1 MFTRKLVTTNKVSQ
15 DLLDKLNN
23 NYIKPGA
30 WDITD
35 ENVNKFK
42 EIMKNALRE
51 LQDGKCAYCELP
63 LATRNPEIEHIAP
76 KGGIKRVKHIECMF
90 LPENLVYACHNCNST
105 ECKGQK
111 DTVVKK
117 EGDYSNWEFNIVH
130 PYFDDPREYFDIP
143 SLEDGSQGFIPI
155 PKVDADSYHTNK
167 AKNTIK
173 MFRLDSEKV
182 LELAKE
188 YMTKRHNEEFNY
200 IIQSVSS
207 YRPELQ

>member
-1 MFTRKLVTTNKVSQ
+1 MFTRKLVATNKVPQ
-15 DLLDKLNN
+15 DLLDKLNKA
-23 NYIKPGA
+23 YIKPGA
-30 WDITD
+30 WTIND
-35 ENVNKFK
+35 ENVNEFK
-42 EIMKNALRE
+42 TIMKDALLE

-76 KGGIKRVKHIECMF
+76 KGGEKRVKHIECMF

-117 EGDYSNWEFNIVH
+117 NGEYRKWEFNIVH

-143 SLEDGSQGFIPI
+143 PLEDGSPGFIPI
-155 PKVDADSYHTNK
+155 PKTDADSYHINK

-173 MFRLDSEKV
+173 MFRLDGEKM

-188 YMTKRHNEEFNY
+188 YMAKKFSSEFNN
-200 IIQSVSS
+200 IIQSASS
-207 YRPELQ
+207 FRPELI

>member
-1 MFTRKLVTTNKVSQ
+1 MFTRKLVTTNKVPQ

-30 WDITD
+30 WDIND

-42 EIMKNALRE
+42 EIMKNALQE

-105 ECKGQK
+105 ECKGQ
-111 DTVVKK
+111 
-117 EGDYSNWEFNIVH
+117 
-130 PYFDDPREYFDIP
+130 
-143 SLEDGSQGFIPI
+143 I

>member
-1 MFTRKLVTTNKVSQ
+1 MFTRKLVATNKVPQ

-23 NYIKPGA
+23 DYIKPGA
-30 WDITD
+30 WSMND
-35 ENVNKFK
+35 ENVSEFK
-42 EIMKNALRE
+42 TIMKEALQE

-76 KGGIKRVKHIECMF
+76 KGGEKRAKHIECMF
-90 LPENLVYACHNCNST
+90 LPENLVYACHNCNSP

-117 EGDYSNWEFNIVH
+117 DGEYRNWEFNIVH

-143 SLEDGSQGFIPI
+143 SLGDGSPGFVPI
-155 PKVDADSYHTNK
+155 PKVDADSYHAHK

-188 YMTKRHNEEFNY
+188 YMTKRHNDEFNY